1 MLHIHISV
9 VSVLGLVGLLI
20 GLGGEPT
27 FVMGGCV
34 LIGASLIAKAIHYRV
49 RE

>member
-1 MLHIHISV
+1 MLHIHINV

-27 FVMGGCV
+27 FLIGGCILV
-34 LIGASLIAKAIHYRV
+34 GASLIAKAIHYRV
-49 RE
+49 RK